1 MSSRSSLPLPPRE
14 EVKNSDERERE
25 EEKEAPHFSSH
36 FPLLLLAKK
45 EDAKKTIPEKTWR
58 GERPGYYFGRNEKN
72 VLGYHLDEKKAS
84 DDFDDEV
91 WRETWVRVAL
101 EKEKEK
107 RENRARTMEEMR
119 MRKKRRKEEE
129 DPDDY
134 KGGKKNKNENDE
146 KQQKQ
151 LTKRE
156 RERLALERLKQKRE
170 EEADDAGVRRG
181 GGGGDDWRR
190 REGGGARG
198 GFGRHNNRTGSG
210 EFFDGKKRGWSGRR

>member
-14 EVKNSDERERE
+14 EVKSSDARERE
-25 EEKEAPHFSSH
+25 EEKEAPHFSSR

-45 EDAKKTIPEKTWR
+45 EDAQKTIPEKTWR
-58 GERPGYYFGRNEKN
+58 GERPGYYFGRNEEN

-134 KGGKKNKNENDE
+134 KGGTKNKNENGKE
-146 KQQKQ
+146 QQQ

-156 RERLALERLKQKRE
+156 REQLALERLKQKRE

-190 REGGGARG
+190 REGRGARG
-198 GFGRHNNRTGSG
+198 GFGRHNYRTGSG
-210 EFFDGKKRGWSGRR
+210 EFFDGKDRGWSGRR